1 MPFVL
6 SLLNSD
12 SQALQTTVMNLH
24 IYYKTFLTIRRN
36 QRRTKPQKSTQK
48 GMTLIE
54 IVISIAILSTLALLT
69 TQSIRTAVDNKRK
82 MQSGMDQSYTLKNA
96 MSVIERDINLAFNYH
111 DPHAV
116 VKKQLSQSSN
126 PQNPN
131 DPPPVNNLRPEE
143 KLTHFLGA
151 GDTINFTSTSNIG
164 MKVDMQESDQMEV
177 GYFLNTCK
185 SFFKE
190 ASSNCLW
197 RRTSPIIDED
207 IENGGNASVLIENVA
222 EFKLRYIGLDYE
234 DWVEE
239 WRSDGKGFTQKT
251 VGKFPDAVEVTLVT
265 EKNKKQMNYVSVF
278 AIRHPNNEG
287 FESEES
293 VTPPSSNNE
302 DSGDEKN
309 VPPPATKQ

>member
-1 MPFVL
+1 
-6 SLLNSD
+6 
-12 SQALQTTVMNLH
+12 MNR
-24 IYYKTFLTIRRN
+24 YYKILLAIRKD
-36 QRRTKPQKSTQK
+36 QRSMTTKPQKDMQK

-96 MSVIERDINLAFNYH
+96 MAVIERDINLAFNYQ

-116 VKKQLSQSSN
+116 VKKQISQNSN
-126 PQNPN
+126 SLNPN
-131 DPPPVNNLRPEE
+131 DPPPVDTPLSEE
-143 KLTHFLGA
+143 KLTHFLGSN
-151 GDTINFTSTSNIG
+151 DTINFTSTSNIG

-207 IENGGNASVLIENVA
+207 IETGGNASVLIENVA

-234 DWVEE
+234 DWLEE
-239 WRSDGKGFTQKT
+239 WRSDGQGINKKT
-251 VGKFPDAVEVTLVT
+251 AGKFPDAVEVTLIT

-278 AIRHPNNEG
+278 SIRHPNNEG
-287 FESEES
+287 FENEENI
-293 VTPPSSNNE
+293 TPPSPNNE
-302 DSGDEKN
+302 GSESEEN
-309 VPPPATKQ
+309 VTPTATQQ